1 VRRRLILS
9 IAAVAAV
16 AVVLFAV
23 PLALVVGAK
32 YRGEEL
38 LRLQRDTVAATRAT
52 DLGAGGDPVE
62 LPRTSDRLAV
72 YDLAGRRHAGRG
84 PARADATVR
93 AAVRSGRL
101 TADTHGDRLVVA
113 VPLLQGERV
122 SGALRAQRS
131 DAAAARDMRGAW
143 LGLAALAAVLVGLA
157 VLAAVVL
164 GRALARPLERLAD
177 AARRLG
183 DGNFAARAPR
193 AGIAEAD
200 AIAAALDGSARRL
213 DDLVARER
221 AFSANAS
228 HQLRT
233 PLAGLRLEL
242 EAMQLAGETRSELV
256 TALAE
261 VDRLE
266 TTIDTLLAVA
276 RDAPR
281 ATAVTDLAALADAAE
296 ARWRGRLAADGRPLR
311 TVVDA
316 TQPLAGAAEE
326 VLCEALDVLVA
337 NARRHGAGAVTLTV
351 REVGGGLALD
361 VADEGPGLPDD
372 PDAVFARRAGAGHG
386 IGLALARSLVH
397 AEGGRLTVTHP
408 GPRPVLT
415 ILLRRARPDTAHVAE
430 AASADDV
437 ASAPEATA
445 GLERV

>member
-1 VRRRLILS
+1 MRRRLILS

-177 AARRLG
+177 AARRDRGGGRDRRCAGRQRAPPRRPGRTRARVQRERLAPAPH
-183 DGNFAARAPR
+183 AARRPAPR
-193 AGIAEAD
+193 AG
-200 AIAAALDGSARRL
+200 G
-213 DDLVARER
+213 
-221 AFSANAS
+221 
-228 HQLRT
+228 
-233 PLAGLRLEL
+233 
-242 EAMQLAGETRSELV
+242 
-256 TALAE
+256 
-261 VDRLE
+261 
-266 TTIDTLLAVA
+266 
-276 RDAPR
+276 
-281 ATAVTDLAALADAAE
+281 DAA
-296 ARWRGRLAADGRPLR
+296 GR
-311 TVVDA
+311 
-316 TQPLAGAAEE
+316 
-326 VLCEALDVLVA
+326 
-337 NARRHGAGAVTLTV
+337 
-351 REVGGGLALD
+351 
-361 VADEGPGLPDD
+361 
-372 PDAVFARRAGAGHG
+372 
-386 IGLALARSLVH
+386 
-397 AEGGRLTVTHP
+397 
-408 GPRPVLT
+408 
-415 ILLRRARPDTAHVAE
+415 
-430 AASADDV
+430 
-437 ASAPEATA
+437 
-445 GLERV
+445 

>member
-1 VRRRLILS
+1 MRRRLILA

-32 YRGEEL
+32 YRGEAL
-38 LRLQRDTVAATRAT
+38 LRLQRDTVAATRSI
-52 DLGAGGDPVE
+52 DLGSPHDPVE
-62 LPRTSDRLAV
+62 LPRTGDRLAV
-72 YDLAGRRHAGRG
+72 YDVRGRRYAGRG

-93 AAVRSGRL
+93 AALRTGRL
-101 TADTHGDRLVVA
+101 ADDAGGALVVA
-113 VPLLQGERV
+113 VPLLQRERV
-122 SGALRAQRS
+122 TGAVRAQRS
-131 DAAAARDMRGAW
+131 AAAGTRDIRGAW
-143 LGLAALAAVLVGLA
+143 LALAALAAVLVGLA
-157 VLAAVVL
+157 VVAAVVL
-164 GRALARPLERLAD
+164 GRALARPLERLAQ

-183 DGNFAARAPR
+183 EGNFATRAPR

-213 DDLVARER
+213 DELVSRER
-221 AFSANAS
+221 AFSADAS

-242 EAMQLAGETRSELV
+242 EAIQLRGEGRPELD

-266 TTIDTLLAVA
+266 TTIETLLAVA

-281 ATAVTDLAALADAAE
+281 ATGATDLAALLDDAE

-311 TVVDA
+311 TVVNA
-316 TQPLAGAAEE
+316 SRLLAWASSA
-326 VLCEALDVLVA
+326 VLDEALDALIA

-351 REVGGGLALD
+351 RSVGGGLALD
-361 VADEGPGLPDD
+361 VADEGPGFEGDLGEPI
-372 PDAVFARRAGAGHG
+372 ARRAGAGHG

-397 AEGGRLTVTHP
+397 AEGGRLTVTRAA
-408 GPRPVLT
+408 PRPILT
-415 ILLRRARPDTAHVAE
+415 ILLRRAGRENDPAG
-430 AASADDV
+430 AAGGG
-437 ASAPEATA
+437 APGATA
-445 GLERV
+445 DGAPPELERV